1 MYAIIYIETTGGKY
15 DEEGI
20 TEIAIYRFDGEN
32 IVDQFSSLINP
43 NIEIQPFVI
52 KLTGINNKM
61 LRNAPKFFEVA
72 KRIVEITDNT
82 ILVAHNAEF
91 DYRIL
96 QTEYRRLGF
105 SFERQTLCTVNLSRI
120 LLPEQPSF
128 SLGKLVRNLGI
139 PFINQHRAHG
149 DAKVTLKLFQLLL
162 EKDTQKNILKS
173 NIQNLNPNKSPS
185 KYLDIID
192 KIPSEMGVYYIYNQK
207 NKIIYIG
214 KSNNIKKRVLSHL
227 TANKKKD
234 KEIQR
239 DIFYVKFAITGG
251 ELISLLKEQNE
262 IKVNKPIFNKRINFR
277 LFPMGIRIDSSTK
290 YPNIIIEQIKKDK
303 EYLSVYKN
311 KQAAKAA
318 VIKFK
323 AEFGICT
330 QQTNLINL
338 EKDCFNYY
346 LEKCDGPCAE
356 IDSVDSYKNKIKF
369 LSKSFLY
376 PYKDFLLIDKGR
388 QNGEFSFVY
397 INNDIFSGYGYFDL
411 NHQIKTK
418 NQIKSRLISME
429 NNTDTQKIIQIFLL
443 KKKYIKLK
451 NLQNI
456 N

>member
-1 MYAIIYIETTGGKY
+1 MYAVIDIETTGGKY

-72 KRIVEITDNT
+72 KRIFEITDNT
-82 ILVAHNAEF
+82 ILVAHNAGF

-162 EKDTQKNILKS
+162 EKDTKKNILKK
-173 NIQNLNPNKSPS
+173 NIQNLNPNKSPG

-192 KIPSEMGVYYIYNQK
+192 KIPSEMGVYYVYNQK
-207 NKIIYIG
+207 NEIIYIG

-239 DIFYVKFAITGG
+239 DIFYVKFALTGG

-262 IKVNKPIFNKRINFR
+262 IKVNKPIFNKRIKFR

-323 AEFGICT
+323 AEFGICI

-338 EKDCFNYY
+338 EKVCFKYD

-356 IDSVDSYKNKIKF
+356 IESVDSYRNKIKF
-369 LSKSFLY
+369 LSKSFSY

-397 INNDIFSGYGYFDL
+397 INNDRFSGYGYFDL
-411 NHQIKTK
+411 NHQIKTRD
-418 NQIKSRLISME
+418 QIKSRLISME
-429 NNTDTQKIIQIFLL
+429 NSTDTQKIIQIFLL

-451 NLQNI
+451 DLQNI